1 MPNSPKP
8 MNKISAVCP
17 WAQEGPR
24 QLDWED
30 PVIVAALNRYDFAAS
45 WAQGKHCL
53 DIGCAVGYGTGR
65 LAEVAANVVGIDYS
79 TDALSEAKKNFS
91 EIRFTQ
97 ADCRFLPF
105 PDGCFDCIT
114 AFEIL
119 EHVSETEQ
127 TLKEW
132 ARVLKTNGRLVLSVP
147 NGPVEQLTLRD
158 IGANPYHLV
167 FFNHRSLRRI
177 LAGYFSHVQL
187 FGQRTEGTWFKTWL
201 RAMDVFNLR
210 LRLPRR
216 VRELLEGAKASPR
229 EQQDLTYHNGMTGGK
244 APPEKWII
252 RPSQLRQARVLVA
265 VCRK

>member
-1 MPNSPKP
+1 

-79 TDALSEAKKNFS
+79 TDALSEAKKNF
-91 EIRFTQ
+91 
-97 ADCRFLPF
+97 
-105 PDGCFDCIT
+105 
-114 AFEIL
+114 
-119 EHVSETEQ
+119 
-127 TLKEW
+127 
-132 ARVLKTNGRLVLSVP
+132 
-147 NGPVEQLTLRD
+147 
-158 IGANPYHLV
+158 
-167 FFNHRSLRRI
+167 
-177 LAGYFSHVQL
+177 
-187 FGQRTEGTWFKTWL
+187 
-201 RAMDVFNLR
+201 
-210 LRLPRR
+210 
-216 VRELLEGAKASPR
+216 R